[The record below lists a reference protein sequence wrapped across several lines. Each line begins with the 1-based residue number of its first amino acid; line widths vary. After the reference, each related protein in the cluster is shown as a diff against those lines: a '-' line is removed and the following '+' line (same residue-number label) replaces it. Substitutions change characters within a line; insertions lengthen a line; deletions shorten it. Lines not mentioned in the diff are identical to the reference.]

1 MAFNL
6 QISLIL
12 KSDIE
17 LLFWFMFIFTGK
29 DNQKQTHSKQ
39 ISVSILS
46 GGNGRTY
53 SLPDFEEL
61 TQMITFAD
69 RKALSVAI
77 KPAFCYRFVTHT

>member
-17 LLFWFMFIFTGK
+17 LSFWFMFISICK

-46 GGNGRTY
+46 EGNGRTY

-61 TQMITFAD
+61 T
-69 RKALSVAI
+69 
-77 KPAFCYRFVTHT
+77 